1 MTDDEIAS
9 IGRRAQTLA
18 ASVAAGDVPA
28 LPGETVEQML
38 LAAYAD
44 VQRLVAHI
52 LGEPPTLIRTTT
64 TTSPRSWGLL
74 P

>member
-1 MTDDEIAS
+1 MSDDEIAS
-9 IGRRAQTLA
+9 IGRRAQALA

-38 LAAYAD
+38 LATYAD

-52 LGEPPTLIRTTT
+52 LGEPPAHIRITA
-64 TTSPRSWGLL
+64 TTSARSWGLL